1 MNKIG
6 TLFISALALGGAS
19 GAHAQVNSGFGGRE
33 ELTYQAFYP
42 SDKVKTY
49 LGNGPLNGISWTHR
63 LTEPPSVGLGR
74 TLFLDWATTGGQST
88 RNFLAGGLGVQSQA
102 KLGTEG
108 TTLNLGGGVG
118 WYGTFGNNSTFDPG
132 RKNGPIARVT
142 AGLHVTGNLILEGA
156 YFRSLRA
163 GDGVEGTGL
172 RVGFRF

>member
-6 TLFISALALGGAS
+6 TLFISTLALGAAS
-19 GAHAQVNSGFGGRE
+19 GAQAQINSGFGGRE

-42 SDKVKTY
+42 SGSIKNY
-49 LGNGPLNGISWTHR
+49 LGNGPLSGLSWTHR
-63 LTEPPSVGLGR
+63 LTQPPSVGLGR
-74 TLFLDWATTGGQST
+74 TLFVDWASTGGQSS
-88 RNFLAGGLGVQSQA
+88 RNFLAGGLGLQSQA

-108 TTLNLGGGVG
+108 TTLNIGGGVG
-118 WYGTFGNNSTFDPG
+118 WYGTYGNQTFDPG
-132 RKNGPIARVT
+132 RRNGPIARVT

-163 GDGVEGTGL
+163 ADGVEGTGI